1 MLRMGKKNKVVYTTE
16 MPSDLKR
23 YKVLLMCIFWG
34 LFGGHCFYVGRLK
47 KAIVMLCFGV
57 VFVVGA
63 ILSIN
68 NIMPTSIGTF
78 IYLIV
83 GALGIMW
90 IFDIVNIC
98 IKKFKVPVSIELL
111 EEKWKLLLLV

>member
-1 MLRMGKKNKVVYTTE
+1 
-16 MPSDLKR
+16 
-23 YKVLLMCIFWG
+23 
-34 LFGGHCFYVGRLK
+34 
-47 KAIVMLCFGV
+47 MLCFGI
-57 VFVVGA
+57 VFIVSA

-68 NIMPTSIGTF
+68 DLIPVSIGTF

-98 IKKFKVPVSIELL
+98 INKFKVPVSIELV
-111 EEKWKLLLLV
+111 EGK